1 MKSLSFTYSVKF
13 DAQCV
18 LRVLFHN
25 QCKILLGGGD
35 FTLFCRVYALLSVK
49 FIGRCKQNDK
59 YEVSSLMF
67 SKMVPSADLA
77 RKQGA
82 FPLFPGGE
90 INPNLEK
97 KREKKSQILIIS
109 NNHLH
114 RDFHDIGNVY
124 NTGYDNHRENAK
136 TGNKFS
142 LERIEVGGLLL
153 SSKVVIGQNQ
163 NPWTN
168 QNVSGQNL
176 FLAEL
181 EKAASEELLLLG
193 GFRSVDSI
201 IFNIQCSS
209 RGFCFVFF

>member
-1 MKSLSFTYSVKF
+1 MFWTKF
-13 DAQCV
+13 DTQCEILIFYIQCEIWRTV
-18 LRVLFHN
+18 RSTCVISHPVQNSTRWWWFYAILSRLRTFE
-25 QCKILLGGGD
+25 C
-35 FTLFCRVYALLSVK
+35 K

-59 YEVSSLMF
+59 YEVCSLMV
-67 SKMVPSADLA
+67 SKMVPWADLA

-124 NTGYDNHRENAK
+124 NNGYDNHRENAK

-181 EKAASEELLLLG
+181 EKAASEELLLL
-193 GFRSVDSI
+193 FHSVDSI
-201 IFNIQCSS
+201 IFNLQW
-209 RGFCFVFF
+209 